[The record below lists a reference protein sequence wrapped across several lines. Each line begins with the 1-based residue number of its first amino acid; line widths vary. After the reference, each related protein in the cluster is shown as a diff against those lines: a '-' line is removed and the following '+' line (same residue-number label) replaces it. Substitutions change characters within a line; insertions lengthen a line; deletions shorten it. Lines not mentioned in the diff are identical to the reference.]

1 MGRKKFVDKNKAQ
14 TFHLVHRSQ
23 RDPEYYNEEA
33 TERVLV
39 PSDALKKS
47 ARQLNRQDLDEEYGD
62 TVRSNEGEAAAYGI
76 FFDDTEY
83 DYMQHLRGTGNQDA
97 TWIAAPSAGKG
108 NGQKKK
114 DEVVIKEEEPSGL
127 PEEVLPS
134 KTEIEASYQNQ
145 QSVPDAISGFQPD
158 MDPRLREV
166 LELLEHSDM
175 EDEEDASTEANLDD
189 EFENLITSGK
199 VDEDEFYEQQL
210 EEEQEQGYNEQA
222 ALAAGKSEWEI
233 EFDKFKLEQKKQPQ
247 AASSDGTFSEDDEEE
262 ERRDEVPDLVST
274 QKSKPRRKAK
284 TAQSSGSMSSSA
296 LFRNEGLSFLD
307 DRFDKVEEEYVPMKD
322 DNELYDPEQKDVN
335 DLIHDNQFNNVLDD
349 FLSSYGPNLG
359 RKKAPSRMSKAK
371 KKASLDELDSVR
383 RQLSRARI

>member
-1 MGRKKFVDKNKAQ
+1 MGRKKFVDKSKAQ

-39 PSDALKKS
+39 PSDALKKTG
-47 ARQLNRQDLDEEYGD
+47 RQLNRQDLDAEYGGA
-62 TVRSNEGEAAAYGI
+62 VRSNEGEAAAYGI

-83 DYMQHLRGTGNQDA
+83 DYMQHLRGMGNENA
-97 TWIAAPSAGKG
+97 TWVAAPAAKG
-108 NGQKKK
+108 SGQKKK
-114 DEVVIKEEEPSGL
+114 DEVVIKEEEPSFL

-134 KTEIEASYQNQ
+134 KEEIKASYQNQ
-145 QSVPDAISGFQPD
+145 QSVPDAIAGFQPD

-175 EDEEDASTEANLDD
+175 ENEEETDGEVNLDD
-189 EFENLITSGK
+189 EFNNLITSGK
-199 VDEDEFYEQQL
+199 VDEDEFYQQPPEK
-210 EEEQEQGYNEQA
+210 EEEHEYDEQA
-222 ALAAGKSEWEI
+222 ALAAGKSEWEV
-233 EFDKFKLEQKKQPQ
+233 EFEKFKLEQKKQPQ
-247 AASSDGTFSEDDEEE
+247 AASSDGTFSDEDEEE
-262 ERRDEVPDLVST
+262 ERDEVPELVST

-307 DRFDKVEEEYVPMKD
+307 DRFDKIEEEYVPMQHES
-322 DNELYDPEQKDVN
+322 ELLDPEQKDVN
-335 DLIHDNQFNNVLDD
+335 DLINDNQFNNVLDD
-349 FLSSYGPNLG
+349 FLLSYGSNMG
-359 RKKAPSRMSKAK
+359 RKKAPSRMSKSK
-371 KKASLDELDSVR
+371 KKASLDELDNVR